1 MNCHRRVLTILLP
14 WVLASSCLPGVSEN
28 DAGLDASAADSGIID
43 AGNDAGVV
51 DGGITDG
58 GNTDAG
64 FIDAGESDAGIFDAG
79 LPDAGMTDAGPIDA
93 GVTDAG
99 FLCAQVPQGYPSN
112 DAWARERT
120 TVDQPDDAPGEYQV
134 HIIYVEPS
142 DVTAPIPLD
151 INGTLRRSV
160 NAFNAWFAAKTGG
173 PRFRIDTCGGD
184 IDVTYVKLATTEA
197 AMATGA
203 GTSLGPAFIRERLEE
218 RLAAQFAD
226 PKKLYLVYWDG
237 LTYGRCGGA
246 PYPPLLPGHFTSI
259 NVGGIFQA
267 TFLTSAA
274 SAGDTVLNVYSTF
287 EMGLPTPP
295 FTAQLGAETLQVTA
309 STDTTLTL
317 AAPLSSNHAA
327 QKSVRADTPIPDCRA
342 NPFSSDGTQLNYWEM
357 ASAHECLHPLGI
369 VSSAAPNFAQAP
381 TAPGH
386 LNSNTAAGRFD
397 LMYQG
402 NQAWGCATTA
412 ASPGTSPCELD
423 PAHVEYW
430 SVPVSSNAT
439 DLAKSVFLTPTPV
452 NAQLPANW

>member
-1 MNCHRRVLTILLP
+1 MNSHQRALIILLP
-14 WVLASSCLPGVSEN
+14 WTLASSCLPGVTES
-28 DAGLDASAADSGIID
+28 DAGLDAGVTDSRIID
-43 AGNDAGVV
+43 AGAFDAG
-51 DGGITDG
+51 
-58 GNTDAG
+58 TDAG
-64 FIDAGESDAGIFDAG
+64 FIDGGPTDGGSTDAGLVDAGEIDAGISDSGTADAG
-79 LPDAGMTDAGPIDA
+79 TVDA

-99 FLCAQVPQGYPSN
+99 ICARVPPGYPSN

-142 DVTAPIPLD
+142 DVTAPTPLD

-160 NAFNAWFAAKTGG
+160 NAFNNWLAAKTGG
-173 PRFRIDTCGGD
+173 SRFRIDTCGQD
-184 IDVTYVKLATTEA
+184 IDVTYVKLTSTEA

-203 GTSLGPAFIRERLEE
+203 GTGLGPAFIRERLEE
-218 RLAAQFAD
+218 RLKTQFAD
-226 PKKLYLVYWDG
+226 SKKLYFVYWDG

-246 PYPPLLPGHFTSI
+246 PFPPALPGHFTSI

-267 TFLTSAA
+267 TFLTLDA
-274 SAGDTVLNVYSTF
+274 STGDTVLNVYSTS
-287 EMGLPTPP
+287 EMGLPAPP
-295 FTAQLGAETLQVTA
+295 FTAHLGTETLHVVA

-317 AAPLSSNHAA
+317 AQPLSANHFAHNT
-327 QKSVRADTPIPDCRA
+327 VRADTFIPDCRA

-402 NQAWGCATTA
+402 DQAWGCAITA
-412 ASPGTSPCELD
+412 ASPATSPCELD

-430 SVPVSSNAT
+430 NVPMNASAT
-439 DLAKSVFLTPTPV
+439 DLAKSVFLTPTPA
-452 NAQLPANW
+452 NAQLPTGW